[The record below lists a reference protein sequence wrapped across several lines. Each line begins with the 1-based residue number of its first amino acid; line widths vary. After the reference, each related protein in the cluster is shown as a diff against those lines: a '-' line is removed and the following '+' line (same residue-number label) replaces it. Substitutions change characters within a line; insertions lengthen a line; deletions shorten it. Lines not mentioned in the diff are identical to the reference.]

1 MRAGTD
7 TFLQGAFKG
16 LDAETLAQLRHV
28 AVSQRYAPG
37 TVICR
42 QGERGDAFYVIR
54 EGRVAVTQQLEDGQQ
69 RVLGI
74 LGPRRYFG
82 EMALID
88 NTPRMATCTAVT
100 DVDTLLINEDVF
112 DEMLKS
118 SPRLA
123 SRITT
128 HVLALM
134 RSMERLAIQDLTKKN
149 LELREAYAELK
160 AAQAEL
166 VVKERLVHE
175 LELAADMQR
184 RLLPNRLPQFPR
196 YQFAAFLQPARQV
209 GGDFYDVI
217 ALDEDHLGI
226 LIADVADKGFHAALF
241 MAVSSTLFR
250 SSCYDSHS
258 PAEVAVDVHR
268 HILAAGSNNT
278 FVTAVYGIL
287 HRSSGRF
294 TYIRAGHER
303 PLLFRPGHTVQELPG
318 DGRFLGMIPGLT
330 LTEETV
336 CLQTGDRL
344 LFVSDGVPDA
354 TNSEGNHFGNSRL
367 MDALAQYGRSSAPRL
382 IQRIA
387 ADITAWQQDAPPFDD
402 LTMLALEVKA

>member
-1 MRAGTD
+1 
-7 TFLQGAFKG
+7 
-16 LDAETLAQLRHV
+16 
-28 AVSQRYAPG
+28 
-37 TVICR
+37 
-42 QGERGDAFYVIR
+42 
-54 EGRVAVTQQLEDGQQ
+54 
-69 RVLGI
+69 
-74 LGPRRYFG
+74 
-82 EMALID
+82 
-88 NTPRMATCTAVT
+88 
-100 DVDTLLINEDVF
+100 
-112 DEMLKS
+112 MLKS

-134 RSMERLAIQDLTKKN
+134 RSMERLAIQDLTQKN

-250 SSCYDSHS
+250 SSCHDSCS

-278 FVTAVYGIL
+278 FVTAVYGVL
-287 HRSSGRF
+287 HRPSGRF
-294 TYIRAGHER
+294 TYVRAGHER
-303 PLLFRPGHTVQELPG
+303 PLLFRPGQVVQELPG
-318 DGRFLGMIPGLT
+318 DGRFLGMLPGLT

-336 CLQTGDRL
+336 HLQTDDRL

-382 IQRIA
+382 IQHIA
-387 ADITAWQQDAPPFDD
+387 ADIAAWQQDAPPFDD